1 MTRVISVANVRRVIG
16 FAIVVAGVWIT
27 FLPVS
32 ADIGPFDYHIAC
44 GSVWHAMLS
53 HGTDHDCVL
62 TALPHVWIAGGVAA
76 VGMGVAFLGG
86 GPSSAIGNGWAGRAS
101 YPVDHARRMGAIHAR
116 DGCIERP
123 GRSGVPCLLLPSAVT
138 VLVGEDRRD
147 RQRGVDERDLDVAI
161 PLAAALDER

>member
-32 ADIGPFDYHIAC
+32 ADIGPFNYHIAC

-53 HGTDHDCVL
+53 HGNQHDCVL
-62 TALPHVWIAGGVAA
+62 TALPHMWIAGAVAA
-76 VGMGVAFLGG
+76 VGMGIAFWGA
-86 GPSSAIGNGWAGRAS
+86 GPSSAIGNGWARRAS
-101 YPVDHARRMGAIHAR
+101 YAVDHARRMGAIHAR

-123 GRSGVPCLLLPSAVT
+123 ARFRARRPRVSPT
-138 VLVGEDRRD
+138 VRRD
-147 RQRGVDERDLDVAI
+147 RPRGRGSPRSPAWRGRARPGRGDPARRRA
-161 PLAAALDER
+161 